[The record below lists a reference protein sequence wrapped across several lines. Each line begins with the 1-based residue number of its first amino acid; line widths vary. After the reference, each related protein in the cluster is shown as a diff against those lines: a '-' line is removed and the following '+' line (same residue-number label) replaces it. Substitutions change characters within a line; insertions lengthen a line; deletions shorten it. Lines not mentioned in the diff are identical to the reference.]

1 MHVKK
6 REIEIYYN
14 PSSGSDRRTIAY
26 AQSLSPHIKIYS
38 YDKLRFTSTK
48 WCDIISKLDIE
59 PKSLFNKALPEYQE
73 SIKGKEFDMEGWINV
88 IQRNKHLL
96 KAPIAMRGQ
105 SVVLCES
112 PTDVL
117 RLSSSFKARS

>member
-1 MHVKK
+1 MNVNK

-26 AQSLSPHIKIYS
+26 AQSLTPHIKTYS

-48 WCDIISKLDIE
+48 WYDIISKLDIE

-73 SIKGKEFDMEGWINV
+73 NLKGKELDIEGWINV

-96 KAPIAMRGQ
+96 KAPIALRGQ
-105 SVVLCES
+105 TVVLCES

-117 RLSSSFKARS
+117 RLSNTFKVMP

>member
-1 MHVKK
+1 MNLKK

-14 PSSGSDRRTIAY
+14 PKSASDRRTIAY
-26 AQSLSPHIKIYS
+26 AQSLSPYIKSYS
-38 YDKLRFTSTK
+38 YDKLKATSTM
-48 WCDIISKLDIE
+48 WYNIINKLGVD
-59 PKSLFNKALPEYQE
+59 PKKLFNKALPEYQKN
-73 SIKGKEFDMEGWINV
+73 IKGKDLEMEDWINV

-105 SVVLCES
+105 SVVFCES

-117 RLSSSFKARS
+117 RLNNTF

>member
-1 MHVKK
+1 MKVKK

-14 PSSGSDRRTIAY
+14 PKSVSDRRTIAY
-26 AQSLSPHIKIYS
+26 AQSLSPHIKSYS
-38 YDKLRFTSTK
+38 YNKLKFTSTK
-48 WCDIISKLDIE
+48 WYNIINRLDVD
-59 PKSLFNKALPEYQE
+59 PKKLFNKALPEYQKN
-73 SIKGKEFDMEGWINV
+73 IKGKDLDMEGWINV

-105 SVVLCES
+105 LVVLCES

-117 RLSSSFKARS
+117 RLNSTF